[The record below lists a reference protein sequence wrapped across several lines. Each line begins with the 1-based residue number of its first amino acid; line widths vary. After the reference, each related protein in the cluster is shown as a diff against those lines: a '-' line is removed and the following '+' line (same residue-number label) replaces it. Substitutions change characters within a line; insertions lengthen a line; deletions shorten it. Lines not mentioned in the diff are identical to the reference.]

1 MTDILKLP
9 FLRSAHH
16 DPWGQTPPGH
26 LVGAHHESD
35 MGAWYVTLLPVDET
49 HHDADSLSVLQV
61 CSSCE
66 FHCSGNFSCALF
78 ITWRLPSFC
87 ITQALLKIVLLCAH
101 VCGELGIPQ
110 RLCES
115 DICENTLE
123 RLLLVQWQWQERG
136 SGVVCGRRSEWLK
149 WVTWRYTS
157 QADV

>member
-1 MTDILKLP
+1 MAAFITILITMTDILKLP

-78 ITWRLPSFC
+78 IT
-87 ITQALLKIVLLCAH
+87 
-101 VCGELGIPQ
+101 
-110 RLCES
+110 
-115 DICENTLE
+115 
-123 RLLLVQWQWQERG
+123 
-136 SGVVCGRRSEWLK
+136 
-149 WVTWRYTS
+149 
-157 QADV
+157 